1 MATFLSRRGFMRAG
15 AAAGA
20 AIAAAP
26 DAAFARIAVNSGDG
40 GLPALARD
48 MEGRLLLPDDHA
60 YRYSARSNNARYDG
74 VLPRAIALCASESDI
89 VRCLRWARDNREVF
103 AVRSGGHSYAGYS
116 TTPGLLIDV
125 RALRRVSVNL
135 DDQTLTVQGGATN
148 QDVADVA
155 SAYPFA
161 IPSGRCP
168 TVGVTGLTLGGGWGF
183 ASTRSGLTCD
193 RLLSTD
199 LVPANL
205 EPITAS
211 AESNADLFWA
221 VRGSGG
227 GNFGIHTS
235 LTYRMVPVGNVTVF
249 NIFWPAQKQV
259 EMMLALQD
267 LQIRN
272 ARDISTRSKVATLQ
286 AGPFPRRD
294 QLAAQTLG
302 VFYGE
307 ERTFRE
313 LIQPLFRMLDPARA
327 YIKPMSYWEARD
339 YLVTDDPQGFF
350 DIRSSMIRERLA
362 ADALEASLSWM
373 SKWPG
378 GAVRQANMGILFAIG
393 GAVGDK
399 RVDETAYVHRGCNFI
414 FEMERA
420 WSPLDPPH
428 LVEQQARWLDD
439 YFADMQR
446 FVLPRSYVNFP
457 DRGLKDWQH
466 AYYGENL
473 ARLSRVKRRYDPE
486 NLFRFA
492 QSIPLSPG

>member
-1 MATFLSRRGFMRAG
+1 MATTFSRRGFIGAG

-20 AIAAAP
+20 ALAAAP
-26 DAAFARIAVNSGDG
+26 NAAFAQFAINAGDG

-48 MEGRLLLPDDHA
+48 MQGRLLLPDDYA
-60 YRYSARSNNARYDG
+60 YRYSARSNNARYDN
-74 VLPRAIALCASESDI
+74 VLPRAIALCASQGDV

-125 RALRRVSVNL
+125 RALRRVSV
-135 DDQTLTVQGGATN
+135 DPGEQTLTVQGGATN
-148 QDVADVA
+148 QDVANVL
-155 SAYPFA
+155 SAFPFA

-183 ASTRSGLTCD
+183 ASTHAGLTCD
-193 RLLSTD
+193 RLLSTE
-199 LVPANL
+199 LVPASL

-211 AESNADLFWA
+211 SETNADLFWA
-221 VRGSGG
+221 LRGSGG

-235 LTYRMVPVGNVTVF
+235 LTYRMVPVREVTVF
-249 NIFWPAQKQV
+249 NIVWPAQKQV
-259 EMMLALQD
+259 ELMLALQD
-267 LQIRN
+267 LQLN
-272 ARDISTRSKVATLQ
+272 NPRDISTRSKVAAEQ
-286 AGPFPRRD
+286 AGAFPGRD

-302 VFYGE
+302 LFYGPE
-307 ERTFRE
+307 SAFRE
-313 LIQPLFRMLDPARA
+313 LIQPLFRLLEPARA
-327 YIKPMSYWEARD
+327 YIRQMSYWEARD
-339 YLVTDDPQGFF
+339 YLVTDDPEGFF
-350 DIRSSMIRERLA
+350 DVRSSMVREQLA

-378 GAVRQANMGILFAIG
+378 GAMRQTNMGILFAIG

-399 RVDETAYVHRGCNFI
+399 KPDETAYVHRGSNFI
-414 FEMERA
+414 FEMERT
-420 WSPLDPPH
+420 WSPLDPPQ

-446 FVLPRSYVNFP
+446 FVLARSYVNFP
-457 DRGLKDWQH
+457 DRTLKDWQQ

-473 ARLSRVKRRYDPE
+473 ARLSTVKRRYDPD
-486 NLFRFA
+486 NLFRFE
-492 QSIPLSPG
+492 QSIPLSPA